1 MPKYECRGSVELSGV
16 VFTIIADSIEDAR
29 KKARNGE
36 FDEYEIDR
44 AETVN
49 VEMKIATVQGTD

>member
-16 VFTIIADSIEDAR
+16 VFTITADNIDDAR

-36 FDEYEIDR
+36 YDEYEIDR

-49 VEMKIATVQGTD
+49 LEMKVATVEGTD